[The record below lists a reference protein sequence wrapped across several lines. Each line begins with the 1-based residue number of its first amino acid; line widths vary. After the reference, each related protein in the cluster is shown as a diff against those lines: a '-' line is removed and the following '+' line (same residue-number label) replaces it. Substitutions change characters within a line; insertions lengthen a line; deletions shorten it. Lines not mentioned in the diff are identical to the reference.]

1 MIPKG
6 YEGPYLMYAP
16 DGRLVQVEYAA
27 EAAKYGSPVVAVR
40 ANGCAVMV
48 ARTKE
53 PDPLLDPMEKIHMVD
68 ENIGIAG
75 AGFTGDIQLLV
86 DQARVDAQRHRIIFE
101 DPIDVKTLVSQ
112 LGQFMYQFTRYGNIR
127 PLGASLIVIGSDR
140 IGRHIYQLDTRGLI
154 LSGKAL
160 AIGKNSDSAI
170 SVLREGYK
178 PDLDLRGAI
187 DLAVKAL
194 SEAEDGESPVEVGIA
209 TGYSFR
215 KMPLTEAQRL
225 GCR

>member
-1 MIPKG
+1 MLPG
-6 YEGPYLMYAP
+6 GSEGAYMMYTP

-40 ANGCAVMV
+40 GKGFAVMV

-86 DQARVDAQRHRIIFE
+86 DQARVEAQRHRLVFE
-101 DPIDVKTLVSQ
+101 DPIDVKTLVNQ
-112 LGQFMYQFTRYGNIR
+112 LGQFMYQFTRYGNVR

-140 IGRHIYQLDTRGLI
+140 VGTHIFQLDTRGLL

-160 AIGKNSDSAI
+160 AIGKNSEAAI
-170 SVLREGYK
+170 SL
-178 PDLDLRGAI
+178 LRGEYRPEISMKDAI
-187 DLAVKAL
+187 GLAVKAL
-194 SEAEDGESPVEVGIA
+194 SSAEDGESPVEVGIA
-209 TGYSFR
+209 KNMSFR
-215 KMPLTEAQRL
+215 KMCLKEAL
-225 GCR
+225 DSKE